1 MVTPH
6 LEATSNIQ
14 RPKEIKEKLLRDPAG
29 SLSYVKTS
37 WQKQL
42 FREEAKAAA
51 TRCNVSGAV
60 APQEMSSRSA
70 AAHQTAAHLNKIKS
84 GTSAE
89 LAEGILFKS
98 DNILRLLLELIQL
111 IVFSPIRVYSPL

>member
-1 MVTPH
+1 M
-6 LEATSNIQ
+6 SYIQ
-14 RPKEIKEKLLRDPAG
+14 TPKEIKEKLLKDLQE
-29 SLSYVKTS
+29 SLFYVKTS

-42 FREEAKAAA
+42 FREEMKAAA
-51 TRCNVSGAV
+51 TGLNMFGAV
-60 APQEMSSRSA
+60 ALQEMNYSYA